1 MSGLNI
7 VFAAS
12 EAAPLAKTGGLA
24 DVAGALPAALAR
36 LGHAVTVIMPFYRQ
50 PVAASQV
57 PVRPLGQSISIWMD
71 GAERIAP
78 LHEATVGPVR
88 FILVEQDDF
97 YDRDG
102 LYGPPGGAWEDNLP
116 RFLFFNRVA
125 LEAAR
130 SMKRPVD
137 ILHCHDWQTGLMPLL
152 LATQYRHHPELAAT
166 RSVFTIHNLAYQGV
180 FPAGWIGRL
189 GLPEAGFHFR
199 GYEFYGQINCMK
211 AGIAA
216 CDALTTVSQTYARE
230 ILTPEYGCG
239 LEGFLADH
247 ADKLTGIVNGLDES
261 WNPAADAAIPA
272 RYAPGRMAGKARCKA
287 ALQSELDLARAE
299 DVPLLVM
306 VSRLAEQKGVDL
318 LLDRAPAW
326 LERGWQ
332 LAVLGSGEP
341 AWEAMLARLA
351 EARSR
356 QMHFFRGFNEPL
368 ARRFYA
374 GGDIFLMPSRFEP
387 CGLSQ
392 LMAMRYG
399 TPPVVRETGGL
410 ADTVVSH
417 ARSRTSSTGFS
428 FSEPTPEAFD
438 AAVSE
443 AVAVWK
449 RPATWR
455 RIRARAMRRDS
466 SWDASAR
473 RYAEL
478 YEGLVARA

>member
-24 DVAGALPAALAR
+24 DVVGALPAALMR
-36 LGHAVTVIMPFYRQ
+36 LGHSVTVIMPFYRRAI
-50 PVAASQV
+50 AAAGVSI
-57 PVRPLGQSISIWMD
+57 RPLAEHIPIRMD
-71 GAERIAP
+71 GVERIAP
-78 LHEATVGPVR
+78 LHEVVIGGVR

-102 LYGPPGGAWEDNLP
+102 IYGPPGGAWNDNLP

-125 LEAAR
+125 LETAAR
-130 SMKRPVD
+130 LDRAVD

-152 LATQYRHHPELAAT
+152 LNTQYRHHAGVARA

-180 FPAGWIGRL
+180 FPADWIGRL
-189 GLPEAGFHFR
+189 GLPEAEFHFR

-239 LEGFLADH
+239 LEGFLAEH
-247 ADKLTGIVNGLDES
+247 AGKLTGIVNGLDES
-261 WNPAADAAIPA
+261 WNPSADPDIPA
-272 RYAPGRMAGKARCKA
+272 RFGIGRMAGKARCRQS
-287 ALQSELDLARAE
+287 LQAELGLAQTAE
-299 DVPLLVM
+299 APLLVM
-306 VSRLAEQKGVDL
+306 VSRLVEQKGVDL
-318 LLDRAPAW
+318 LLDCIPDW

-332 LAVLGSGEP
+332 LAILGSGEP
-341 AWEAMLARLA
+341 AWESMLRRLA
-351 EARSR
+351 AARPE
-356 QMHFFRGFNEPL
+356 QMHFFRGFNAPL

-374 GGDIFLMPSRFEP
+374 GGDILLMPSRFEP

-399 TPPVVRETGGL
+399 CVPVVRETGGL

-417 ARSRTSSTGFS
+417 TRVNAASTGFS
-428 FSEPTPEAFD
+428 FADPTPEAFD
-438 AAVSE
+438 HAVTE
-443 AVAVWK
+443 AVNTWR
-449 RPATWR
+449 RPATWQ

-466 SWDASAR
+466 SWNASAK
-473 RYAEL
+473 RYTAL
-478 YEGLVARA
+478 YRNLADHA